1 MTAAVVALK
10 KVSDRQ
16 KEKDQKTIAQEIAE
30 EYEKAAGK
38 ITDLKENMS
47 ELKDSFNSRASDIDS
62 ETERTKNLWKEL
74 DNLADSSGKVQ
85 DKDKIRAEYILGEL
99 NEALGTEYTMTGNQI
114 KNYQLMK
121 QEIDDL
127 IEKKKAMSYID
138 SYSEQSGEYA
148 KIQADSLAEY
158 KAAKVDFDGYDEKMQ
173 RLIEEAEKITG
184 QKFDAEHLKDGLDKW
199 TDNLGINQRNDS
211 NETWR
216 KIVDIENKYDSII
229 IDWGVSKQKAED
241 SKQIYNEATEY
252 LDKLD
257 DAWRA
262 YEEGRYKD
270 VETYLYAVKDIN
282 REILKDEAK
291 TNEER
296 QKAFDRSLNEC
307 LAGLD
312 LALQGG
318 RKEAVSEVMST
329 MGEIVKEGKAGGG
342 KVSKEFLDELKQNV
356 NAMLDAGFDI
366 SELAKWGKESGI
378 RVADAFDEDFYKVVQ
393 EQLDAGYDIRDL
405 LVWGEASGYKIGD
418 YFVED
423 FKDKVQKALDK
434 GYKIDDL
441 LEWAKESG
449 YFIGDEAQYELMKK
463 IQDSLDLGFNTDRL
477 IDWAIENGITLGQL
491 FGENFSYYVE
501 RSFWDSWDEVGV
513 QSINSASDAAKY
525 YAGDYGIGSKSNLR
539 YFAQGG
545 FLGSGQGIVAE
556 AGPELI
562 EIMNGGARITPLTGN
577 ARNTVV
583 SGSNV
588 AGGQKN
594 FYSSYTIN
602 ATIAG
607 KYDVTRL
614 AEDLEMERRRIEAGR
629 GL

>member
-114 KNYQLMK
+114 DNYRIMK

-138 SYSEQSGEYA
+138 SYSEQSAEYA
-148 KIQADSLAEY
+148 KQRAEAYAGYTSSRASYNEYNRQMQLLADEFTRLTGEKGDYTTLNTQIDSWEQNNIPVSEKGGDLYNALMSLQSEYNTALANRAENAQLMGEY
-158 KAAKVDFDGYDEKMQ
+158 KKV
-173 RLIEEAEKITG
+173 
-184 QKFDAEHLKDGLDKW
+184 
-199 TDNLGINQRNDS
+199 
-211 NETWR
+211 
-216 KIVDIENKYDSII
+216 
-229 IDWGVSKQKAED
+229 
-241 SKQIYNEATEY
+241 YNEASEY
-252 LDKLD
+252 LNKLE
-257 DAWRA
+257 DAERA
-262 YEEGRYKD
+262 LAEGRYKD
-270 VETYLYAVKDIN
+270 VEDYLYAVKDNN
-282 REILKDEAK
+282 REILKDENK

-296 QKAFDRSLNEC
+296 QKAFGRSLDEC
-307 LAGLD
+307 LAGLS
-312 LALQGG
+312 LSLQSG
-318 RKEAVSEVMST
+318 RKEAVASALET

-342 KVSKEFLDELKQNV
+342 ELSEGFMVEFRDYAQKVLDK
-356 NAMLDAGFDI
+356 GFDI
-366 SELAKWGKESGI
+366 SELAKWGKDIGI
-378 RVADAFDEDFYKVVQ
+378 D
-393 EQLDAGYDIRDL
+393 
-405 LVWGEASGYKIGD
+405 IGD
-418 YFVED
+418 VFQDD
-423 FKDKVQKALDK
+423 FKDIVQRQIDKGFDIKDLIVWGTNSGLTIGDNYDKEFEKLVQKALDEM
-434 GYKIDDL
+434 YPDT
-441 LEWAKESG
+441 SG
-449 YFIGDEAQYELMKK
+449 LVQ
-463 IQDSLDLGFNTDRL
+463 
-477 IDWAIENGITLGQL
+477 WAIDNGTALGEI
-491 FGENFSYYVE
+491 FGENYSQHLSEYMREVE
-501 RSFWDSWDEVGV
+501 LAYWKRWDEVGV

-539 YFAQGG
+539 YFAKGG